1 MDTPRSR
8 TAPPRLW
15 ALRGIPS
22 AERDLFS
29 LSDSV
34 KGGHEASQSGMG
46 KFLTKHPEALRIMV
60 GGASSGACG
69 VEEFL
74 RDDVSLFW
82 YRRRKTNQ
90 QQAKKS
96 RRGKEIKE
104 ALTLRAVFMYH
115 GE

>member
-22 AERDLFS
+22 AERDLFP

-34 KGGHEASQSGMG
+34 KGGHEASQSVMG
-46 KFLTKHPEALRIMV
+46 KFRTKHPEALRIMV

-82 YRRRKTNQ
+82 
-90 QQAKKS
+90 
-96 RRGKEIKE
+96 
-104 ALTLRAVFMYH
+104 
-115 GE
+115 

>member
-1 MDTPRSR
+1 MPE
-8 TAPPRLW
+8 APDGHA
-15 ALRGIPS
+15 ALAHGAAAPVGL
-22 AERDLFS
+22 AGHPERRARPVP

-82 YRRRKTNQ
+82 
-90 QQAKKS
+90 
-96 RRGKEIKE
+96 
-104 ALTLRAVFMYH
+104 
-115 GE
+115 

>member
-1 MDTPRSR
+1 MGLPRPASLQNESPRSL
-8 TAPPRLW
+8 APQTTQTLGEDTPRLW

-22 AERDLFS
+22 AERDLFP

-34 KGGHEASQSGMG
+34 KGRHEASQSGMG

-74 RDDVSLFW
+74 RDEVSLFW
-82 YRRRKTNQ
+82 
-90 QQAKKS
+90 
-96 RRGKEIKE
+96 
-104 ALTLRAVFMYH
+104 
-115 GE
+115 